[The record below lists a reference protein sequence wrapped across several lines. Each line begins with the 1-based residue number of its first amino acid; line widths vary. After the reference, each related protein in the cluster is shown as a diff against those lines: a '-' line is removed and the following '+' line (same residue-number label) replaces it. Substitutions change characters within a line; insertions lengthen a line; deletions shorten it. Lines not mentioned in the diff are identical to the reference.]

1 MSNDF
6 SYDPSESGSN
16 IITIIKRKFLPYW
29 PLLFLLVGV
38 ALLLANLYARS
49 LTPVY
54 QISSSI
60 LIKDEKKGI
69 SESKMVESIDF
80 FEMNKIV
87 ENEIEVLQSHTLM
100 RKVVEDLGLYCTYYE
115 NGEGKLKSA
124 YATVPVKMKLKEVLK
139 STEGSPIPFII
150 NENATI
156 VTINEKQYPVNQW
169 VQTEWGNAYFYS
181 AIRDS
186 ADLQWKNK
194 KFYFTLVDPKV
205 VENGLL
211 AGLKVAAINKLATV
225 VHLNMKDPDPRKG
238 EDILNGLIKV
248 YLQAEVDDKN
258 QAALNTLASVE
269 GRLDFVV
276 GQLDSVENAIQ
287 KFRTRSGVIDISQQG
302 RQYLDAIG
310 MYDRQLQDIN
320 IKMSVLD
327 EIENYVADGS
337 NASNIMPSTIGV
349 NDPALTQLM
358 GRLNDAQLQFEK
370 LKHTTGENS
379 PVLLAVKDQIKQI
392 RPSILDAVK
401 NQKVNLAIAKSN
413 LSTASS
419 KYSSLLNSIPQKEK
433 QLLEISRQQ
442 SIKNQ
447 IYSYLLQR
455 REEAALSYSTTVGNT
470 RVIDY
475 ARSSLAPVSP
485 NRLLLMVIFSLLGI
499 IAFIGFVFFKE
510 DISSKMLFRKDIE
523 TISDYAVAGELWK
536 HPGGVKGKN
545 NSRVGQVVEEQ
556 VRLLRNQFFLSDI
569 KADRSLLITSAVR
582 GDGKSFLA
590 KKLASSLGAIGKK
603 VLLIDFD
610 TVNQKLTNEFNMSG
624 RKGLADFLNK
634 KATMEELVHRVDH
647 GGEYY
652 VLPAGSRVFESDE
665 LLVEE
670 LIPMLL
676 KELETRFDN
685 IIGVTAPLENDT
697 NMVLLS
703 KHFSNTVFV
712 LKQGHTPKAQAA
724 HYIGRNQPLLP
735 FGAKIIFNAV
745 PKRGMGAWGEEFGYG
760 YYYTTT

>member
-6 SYDPSESGSN
+6 SYDPRESGSN

-38 ALLLANLYARS
+38 ALVLANLYAKS

-124 YATVPVKMKLKEVLK
+124 YATVPVKMKLKAVLK

-401 NQKVNLAIAKSN
+401 NQKVNLTIAKSN

-419 KYSSLLNSIPQKEK
+419 KYSSLLSSIPQKEK

-499 IAFIGFVFFKE
+499 IAFVGFVFFKE

-523 TISDYAVAGELWK
+523 TISDHAVAGELWK
-536 HPGGVKGKN
+536 HPGGSSGKK

-556 VRLLRNQFFLSDI
+556 VRLLRNQFFLSDF
-569 KADRSLLITSAVR
+569 KSERSLLITSAVG

-590 KKLASSLGAIGKK
+590 RKLASSLGAIGKK

-634 KATMEELVHRVDH
+634 KATMEELVHRVDND
-647 GGEYY
+647 GEYY
-652 VLPAGSRVFESDE
+652 VLPAGTRVFESDE
-665 LLVEE
+665 LLVAE

-685 IIGVTAPLENDT
+685 IIGVTAPLEKDT

-735 FGAKIIFNAV
+735 SGAKIIFNAV

>member
-6 SYDPSESGSN
+6 SYDPRESGSN

-38 ALLLANLYARS
+38 ALVLANLYAKS

-401 NQKVNLAIAKSN
+401 NQKVNLTIAKSN

-419 KYSSLLNSIPQKEK
+419 KYSSLLSSIPQKEK

-523 TISDYAVAGELWK
+523 SISDYAVAGELWK
-536 HPGGVKGKN
+536 HPGGMTGKK

-569 KADRSLLITSAVR
+569 KADRSLLITSAVG

-590 KKLASSLGAIGKK
+590 RKLASSLGAIGKK

-634 KATMEELVHRVDH
+634 KATMEELVHSVDND
-647 GGEYY
+647 GEYY
-652 VLPAGSRVFESDE
+652 VLPAGTRVFESDE

-685 IIGVTAPLENDT
+685 IIGVTAPLEKDT

-735 FGAKIIFNAV
+735 SGAKIIFNAV

>member
-1 MSNDF
+1 MA
-6 SYDPSESGSN
+6 
-16 IITIIKRKFLPYW
+16 
-29 PLLFLLVGV
+29 LV
-38 ALLLANLYARS
+38 LANLYAKS

-401 NQKVNLAIAKSN
+401 NQKVNLTIAKSN

-419 KYSSLLNSIPQKEK
+419 KYSSLLSSIPQKEK

-523 TISDYAVAGELWK
+523 SISDYAVAGELWK
-536 HPGGVKGKN
+536 HPGGMTGKK

-569 KADRSLLITSAVR
+569 KADRSLLITSAVG

-590 KKLASSLGAIGKK
+590 RKLASSLGAIGKK

-634 KATMEELVHRVDH
+634 KATMEELVHSVDND
-647 GGEYY
+647 GEYY
-652 VLPAGSRVFESDE
+652 VLPAGTRVFESDE

-685 IIGVTAPLENDT
+685 IIGVTAPLEKDT

-735 FGAKIIFNAV
+735 SGAKIIFNAV